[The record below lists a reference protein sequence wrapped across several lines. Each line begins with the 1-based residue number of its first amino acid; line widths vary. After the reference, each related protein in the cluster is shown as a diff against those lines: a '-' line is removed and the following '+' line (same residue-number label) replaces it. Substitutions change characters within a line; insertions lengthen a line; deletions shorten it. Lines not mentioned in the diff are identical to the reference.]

1 MRNLNRGRE
10 TVRPSVR
17 PFSRKPGSKTAVP
30 KLLKHALLHSGLTFF
45 WPIRLRLQ
53 PRTRST
59 GALALLTSLLG
70 LAFAL
75 QGKAAP
81 TTVVAWGSNFLGQT
95 NVPPGLTNAV
105 AIAGGES
112 HSLALKSDGA
122 VIAWGDSN
130 YGQIKVPPGL
140 SNVIAIAA
148 GGYHSLAL
156 KSDGTVAAWG
166 RNDDNQSTVPA
177 GLSNVVAIT
186 CGEYHSLA
194 LKSDGTVTGWGR
206 NDYTQSTVPPSLSNV
221 VAIAAGQSFN
231 LALASSGRVVGWG
244 DNADAEVVPP
254 PGLSNVVAIAAG
266 YFHSLALKRD
276 GTVAAWG
283 AITIPAG
290 LSNVVSI
297 SADGY
302 HNLFLEGDGTLIPGG
317 SSAFGL
323 NVAPVGLT
331 NVVGIAAGAVHN
343 LALFNDGSPFL
354 VRRPAAQT
362 AYSGAT
368 VSFSVTAVGAAP
380 PGYQWQGPNNQI
392 LAGATNATL
401 TLTDVQLADAGNY
414 SVIVSNA
421 NGTITTPPVSLTV
434 LTSPPLLLAQ
444 SASQTVPVN
453 TKVVFSVLAVGSLP
467 LSYQWQFGG
476 TNIDGATNAS
486 FTLTNAQL
494 ADRGAFAVTVSNAL
508 GTASSSN
515 AVLNV
520 VDLVGAL
527 NATNLTWTT
536 SGNPLWMPQTAVAL
550 DGAAAQTGP
559 LAIGQQSVLQTMV
572 EGPGTLSFWWLL
584 QSSIPQNETVHLDL
598 LINGVQQAEDSN
610 FGFWQGRTIYLGQ
623 GTQTLQ
629 WVAAKISG
637 SSGTNAAWL
646 DLVSYDA
653 GPTLPVITTSP
664 MSLSVSAGHAA
675 FPPLFTVAAIGTP
688 PLSYQWQFNEVA
700 LDGATNSSLAI
711 PDVQAGNAGTY
722 AVVVSNAYGVT
733 LSSDA
738 TLTVVPALP
747 TLSAKPTNQIIPPWG
762 SATFV
767 VVAGGTDPLSYQ
779 WLLNGTNIP
788 GATNTSLTVADFPG
802 LDPGSYQVAVGNALG
817 RVTSS
822 PPAAIL
828 RNIPLA
834 ITTFAGLAPVS
845 GSKDGTNTGARF
857 HNPWDVTVDGAGVVY
872 AADRLN
878 YKIRKITSDQIVTT
892 LTGRNFS
899 GTNDGPVTS
908 ALFAEIAGVAVDGGG
923 NFYVADT
930 FNNTIRK
937 LSPAGVVSTLA
948 GRPGVTGTND
958 GPPGVARFYFPSGV
972 AVDRA
977 TNIYV
982 ADWANSTIRMINP
995 TGFVSTIAGS
1005 GGNSGYVNAT
1015 GRVARFHSPEHLAL
1029 DNAGNIY
1036 VADTYNNAIRKITP
1050 VGTNWIVSTLAGA
1063 GPGNFS
1069 SLDGVGAGARFFGPK
1084 GIAFDGVGS
1093 FYVADTSN
1101 NIIRRVTTGGVV
1113 TTPAGLAG
1121 TSGTNDG
1128 SGIASRFFWPTGI
1141 AVDSTGNVYIADS
1154 SNNTIRK
1161 GVPMVPPYILLHPEN
1176 QTATAGGNATFAVTA
1191 IGAPPLS
1198 YQWLANGTNLTGAT
1212 NASLTLTN
1220 LALAD
1225 PVTYSVVVTN
1235 LYGSMAS
1242 SNASLTILRSTP
1254 QFDSLVRFAA
1264 DGLGL
1269 QLNGLSGHGAVVIY
1283 ASTNLMEWDPIFT
1296 NPPLTGTLQFL
1307 DPSATNTPLRFYR
1320 AIEQ

>member
-1 MRNLNRGRE
+1 MHNLNRGRE
-10 TVRPSVR
+10 TVCPSVR

-30 KLLKHALLHSGLTFF
+30 KLLKPALLRSGLAFF

-59 GALALLTSLLG
+59 RALAPLASLLW

-81 TTVVAWGSNFLGQT
+81 TTVVAWGANFFGQT

-105 AIAGGES
+105 AIAGGEN
-112 HSLALKSDGA
+112 HSLALKSDGT

-130 YGQIKVPPGL
+130 YGQINVPPGL

-156 KSDGTVAAWG
+156 KSNGTVAAWG
-166 RNDDNQSTVPA
+166 RNDYNQSTVPA

-194 LKSDGTVTGWGR
+194 LKSDGTVTGWGQ
-206 NDYTQSTVPPSLSNV
+206 NDYNQSTAPPSLSNV
-221 VAIAAGQSFN
+221 VAIAAGQSFS

-244 DNADAEVVPP
+244 DNSHAEVVPP
-254 PGLSNVVAIAAG
+254 AGLSNVIAIATG
-266 YFHSLALKRD
+266 YSHSLALKRD
-276 GTVAAWG
+276 GTVAGWG
-283 AITIPAG
+283 ANNLPAG

-297 SADGY
+297 SAGGY
-302 HNLFLEGDGTLIPGG
+302 HNLFLEGDGTLILGG
-317 SSAFGL
+317 SSAFDL

-331 NVVGIAAGAVHN
+331 NVVGIAAGAAHN

-354 VRRPAAQT
+354 VRRPATQT

-380 PGYQWQGPNNQI
+380 PGYQWQGPNNLI

-434 LTSPPLLLAQ
+434 ITSPPLLVAQ
-444 SASQTVPVN
+444 PVSQTVPVGS
-453 TKVVFSVLAVGSLP
+453 KAVFSVLAAGSLP

-494 ADRGAFAVTVSNAL
+494 ADRGAFTVTVSNAF
-508 GTASSSN
+508 GTVSSSN

-520 VDLVGAL
+520 VDLAGAL
-527 NATNLTWTT
+527 NATNLAWTT
-536 SGNPLWMPQTAVAL
+536 SGNPPWIPQTAVAW
-550 DGAAAQTGP
+550 DEAAAQTGP
-559 LAIGQQSVLQTMV
+559 LAIGQPSVLQTMV
-572 EGPGTLSFWWLL
+572 EGPGTLSFLWQV
-584 QSSIPQNETVHLDL
+584 QSSNPQFETLHLDL
-598 LINGVQQAEDSN
+598 LINGVQQAELTN
-610 FGFWQGRTIYLGQ
+610 FGLWQGRTIYFGP
-623 GTQTLQ
+623 GTQTLR

-637 SSGTNAAWL
+637 PSGTNAAWL

-653 GPTLPVITTSP
+653 GPTLPAITTAP
-664 MSLSVSAGHAA
+664 MSVSVSAGHAA

-688 PLSYQWQFNEVA
+688 PLGYQWQFNGVA
-700 LDGATNSSLAI
+700 LAGATNSSLAI
-711 PDVQAGNAGTY
+711 PNVQAGNAGTY
-722 AVVVSNAYGVT
+722 AVVASNAYGAT
-733 LSSDA
+733 PSSAA
-738 TLTVVPALP
+738 TLTVVPTLP
-747 TLSAKPTNQIIPPWG
+747 ILSAKPTNQIIPPWG

-802 LDPGSYQVAVGNALG
+802 LDAGSYQVAVGNALG

-834 ITTFAGLAPVS
+834 ITTFAGLPSVS

-857 HNPWDVTVDGAGVVY
+857 FNPWDVTVDGAGVLYV
-872 AADRLN
+872 ADRLN
-878 YKIRKITSDQIVTT
+878 YKIRKITSDQNVTT
-892 LTGRNFS
+892 VAGRNFP
-899 GTNDGPVTS
+899 GTNNGPVSS
-908 ALFAEIAGVAVDGGG
+908 ALFDEIAGVAVDGGG

-937 LSPAGVVSTLA
+937 ISSAGVVSTLA
-948 GRPGVTGTND
+948 GRAGFAGTND
-958 GPPGVARFYFPSGV
+958 GLPNAARFNYPVGV

-977 TNIYV
+977 TNLYV

-1005 GGNSGYVNAT
+1005 AGNPGYVNAT
-1015 GRVARFHSPEHLAL
+1015 GRVARFHLPEHLAL

-1036 VADTYNNAIRKITP
+1036 VADTYNNAIRKLAP
-1050 VGTNWIVSTLAGA
+1050 VGTNWVVSTLAGA
-1063 GPGNFS
+1063 GPGNFG
-1069 SLDGVGAGARFFGPK
+1069 SLDGIGAGARFFGPK

-1101 NIIRRVTTGGVV
+1101 NIVRRVTTGGVV

-1121 TSGTNDG
+1121 SPGTNDG
-1128 SGIASRFFWPTGI
+1128 SGITPKFFWPTGL
-1141 AVDSTGNVYIADS
+1141 AVDGTGNVFIADS
-1154 SNNTIRK
+1154 VNSTIRK

-1176 QTATAGGNATFAVTA
+1176 QTATAGGNAMFAVTA
-1191 IGAPPLS
+1191 TGAPPLS
-1198 YQWLANGTNLTGAT
+1198 YQWLVNGTNLPGAT

-1225 PVTYSVVVTN
+1225 PVNYGVVVTN

-1242 SNASLTILRSTP
+1242 SNAILTILRSTP

-1283 ASTNLMEWDPIFT
+1283 ASTNLMDWDPIFT
-1296 NPPLTGTLQFL
+1296 NPPLTGTLHFL